1 MEGRKPAGTAT
12 CRGILAQQFKY
23 GLIPTPTVNG
33 NNNRKGLSARSSDGL
48 STVVRSLLPTPL
60 ARSYKGT
67 TIKNVQ
73 EGNPKRMLDGEMQV
87 NGMKLQPAF
96 VEWMMGYPL
105 GYTDI
110 GSSD

>member
-1 MEGRKPAGTAT
+1 
-12 CRGILAQQFKY
+12 
-23 GLIPTPTVNG
+23 
-33 NNNRKGLSARSSDGL
+33 
-48 STVVRSLLPTPL
+48 
-60 ARSYKGT
+60 
-67 TIKNVQ
+67 
-73 EGNPKRMLDGEMQV
+73 MLDGEMQV